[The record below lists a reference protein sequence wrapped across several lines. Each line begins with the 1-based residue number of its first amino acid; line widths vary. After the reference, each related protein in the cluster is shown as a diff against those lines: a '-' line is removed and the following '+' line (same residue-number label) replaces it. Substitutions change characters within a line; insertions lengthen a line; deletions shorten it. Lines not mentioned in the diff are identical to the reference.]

1 MNLTS
6 KDISEDFPNSGKTYL
21 NNASVSL
28 MPLQSIE
35 AMKDFLISYNSMGPD
50 SIDSKSFV
58 TEKLQNTRKVI
69 AKITNCQPEEIILT
83 QSTTDGINIVANG
96 LSFEPNSNLIIR
108 GLSHEH
114 HANFYPWLR
123 LQNKTKIKN
132 LSIDKNGFF
141 NFDEF
146 KTLLDNNTKLV
157 ALSHALYN
165 TGSILP
171 IEKIGNMLE
180 NHTLFFI
187 DSAQTVGCIGNFDV
201 KKIKCDFMSFNGS
214 KWLCGPMGTGLF
226 YCNKKSQGLLEPMT
240 IGGESAMIYDD
251 TKLVAIS
258 HALYNTGSILPVE
271 KIGNM
276 LENNTLFFIDSA
288 QTIGCIGN
296 FDVTKTKCDFMSF
309 NGSKWLCGP
318 MGTGLFYCNKKSHEL
333 LEPVTIGGESAM
345 IYDNTNL
352 AFKDIPDKFQT
363 GFRNY
368 VGMVGLESSVNYLLK
383 FGMENIREKDLY
395 LSNLLRE
402 ELSKIKNI
410 ILYGPET
417 PEERTS
423 IVSFNI
429 DGYDPQ
435 IIVEKLEKQ
444 NIILAVREILEQKI
458 IRASP
463 HFFNTESEIF
473 RVIDAIKN
481 L

>member
-6 KDISEDFPNSGKTYL
+6 KDISEDFPNSGKIYL

-28 MPLQSIE
+28 MPSQSIE
-35 AMKDFLISYNSMGPD
+35 AMKDFLISYNSIGPD
-50 SIDSKSFV
+50 SINSEPFV
-58 TEKLQNTRKVI
+58 TEKLQNIRKII
-69 AKITNCQPEEIILT
+69 AKIINCQPEEVILT

-96 LSFEPNSNLIIR
+96 LSFEQNSNLIIR
-108 GLSHEH
+108 GFSHEH

-123 LQNKTKIKN
+123 LQNKTKIRN

-141 NFDEF
+141 DFDEL
-146 KTLLDNNTKLV
+146 KTLLDSNTKLV
-157 ALSHALYN
+157 AISHALYN

-171 IEKIGNMLE
+171 VEKIGNILE
-180 NHTLFFI
+180 NHTTFFI

-201 KKIKCDFMSFNGS
+201 AKIKCDFMSFNGS

-226 YCNKKSQGLLEPMT
+226 YCNKKSQELLEPM
-240 IGGESAMIYDD
+240 
-251 TKLVAIS
+251 
-258 HALYNTGSILPVE
+258 
-271 KIGNM
+271 
-276 LENNTLFFIDSA
+276 
-288 QTIGCIGN
+288 
-296 FDVTKTKCDFMSF
+296 
-309 NGSKWLCGP
+309 
-318 MGTGLFYCNKKSHEL
+318 
-333 LEPVTIGGESAM
+333 TIGGESAM

-368 VGMVGLESSVNYLLK
+368 VGMVGLESSANYLLK
-383 FGMENIREKDLY
+383 FGMENIRKKNLY

-410 ILYGPET
+410 ILYGSEIPQ
-417 PEERTS
+417 ERTS

-429 DGYDPQ
+429 DGHDPQ
-435 IIVEKLEKQ
+435 AIVEKLEKQ
-444 NIILAVREILEQKI
+444 NIVLAVREILEKKI
-458 IRASP
+458 VRASP
-463 HFFNTESEIF
+463 HFFNTESEIL

>member
-6 KDISEDFPNSGKTYL
+6 KDISEDFPSSGKIYL

-50 SIDSKSFV
+50 STDSQQFV
-58 TEKLQNTRKVI
+58 TEKLQNTRKVV
-69 AKITNCQPEEIILT
+69 AKIINCQPEEVILT

-96 LSFEPNSNLIIR
+96 LSFEKNSNIIIR

-157 ALSHALYN
+157 A
-165 TGSILP
+165 
-171 IEKIGNMLE
+171 
-180 NHTLFFI
+180 
-187 DSAQTVGCIGNFDV
+187 
-201 KKIKCDFMSFNGS
+201 
-214 KWLCGPMGTGLF
+214 
-226 YCNKKSQGLLEPMT
+226 
-240 IGGESAMIYDD
+240 
-251 TKLVAIS
+251 IS

-271 KIGNM
+271 KIGNI
-276 LENNTLFFIDSA
+276 LENNTSFFIDSA

-333 LEPVTIGGESAM
+333 LEPITIGGESAM

-368 VGMVGLESSVNYLLK
+368 VGMVGLESSANYLLK

-402 ELSKIKNI
+402 ELSQIKNI

-417 PEERTS
+417 SEERTS

-429 DGYDPQ
+429 AGYDPQ
-435 IIVEKLEKQ
+435 IIIEKLEKR